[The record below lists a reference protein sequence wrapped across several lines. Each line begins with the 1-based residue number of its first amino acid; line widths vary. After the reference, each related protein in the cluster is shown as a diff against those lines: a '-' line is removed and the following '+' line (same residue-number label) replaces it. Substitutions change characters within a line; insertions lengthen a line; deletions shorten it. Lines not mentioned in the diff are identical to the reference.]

1 MELLQQTADPSLSE
15 RERHVLEA
23 VIRTHVETA
32 EPAGSRTLARRYAFG
47 VSAAT
52 IRNTMADLEAKGYL
66 THPHPSAG
74 RVPTDLA
81 YRFFVDRI
89 MQPDMLTPSEQAHID
104 DELRAGDSTV
114 ERVVRNA
121 TRALGVLVSGLGIGS
136 VPPLEDARLQK
147 IDLVAVSAQKVLM
160 VVTVLS
166 GMARTVYVDLPG
178 AAPENMLAE
187 LARVLNERLAGLSFK
202 EIRGSFGERL
212 RDAVEDRA
220 MQDALNIFIQSGD
233 EVFGSAAGNPG
244 DVLLGRTSP
253 IAAQPEF
260 ASSERLKDLIELT
273 ERKEMLAA
281 ILGDRATTSGP
292 CVTIGAEHGPELA
305 GFTLVTSGYRLGS
318 LHGMVGVIGP
328 TRMSYEKVV
337 AIVDYTSSLVTRM
350 LEP

>member
-89 MQPDMLTPSEQAHID
+89 MQPDMLTPSEQARID

-202 EIRGSFGERL
+202 EIRRSFGERL

-233 EVFGSAAGNPG
+233 EVFGSTAGDPG

-305 GFTLVTSGYRLGS
+305 GFTLVTSGYRLGR

>member
-1 MELLQQTADPSLSE
+1 MELLQQTADASLSE

-89 MQPDMLTPSEQAHID
+89 MQPDMLTPSEQAQID

-136 VPPLEDARLQK
+136 VPPLDDARLQK
-147 IDLVAVSAQKVLM
+147 IDLVSVSAQKVLM
-160 VVTVLS
+160 VATVLS

-178 AAPENMLAE
+178 AAPESMLSE

-202 EIRGSFGERL
+202 EIRRSFGQRL

-220 MQDALNIFIQSGD
+220 MQDTLNIFIQSSD
-233 EVFGSAAGNPG
+233 DVFGSAAGDPG
-244 DVLLGRTSP
+244 DVMLGRTSP

-260 ASSERLKDLIELT
+260 ASNERLRDLIELT

-305 GFTLVTSGYRLGS
+305 GFTLVTSGYRMGR

>member
-1 MELLQQTADPSLSE
+1 MELLQQTADASLSE

-89 MQPDMLTPSEQAHID
+89 MRPDMLTPSEQAQIH
-104 DELRAGDSTV
+104 DEVRAGDSTV

-121 TRALGVLVSGLGIGS
+121 TRALGALVSGLGIGS

-147 IDLVAVSAQKVLM
+147 IDLVSVSAQKVLM

-178 AAPENMLAE
+178 AAPDSMLAE

-202 EIRGSFGERL
+202 EIRRSFGERL
-212 RDAVEDRA
+212 RDAVEDSA
-220 MQDALNIFIQSGD
+220 MQDTLNIFIQSGD
-233 EVFGSAAGNPG
+233 EVFGSSAGDPG

-305 GFTLVTSGYRLGS
+305 GFTLVTSGYTLGRLR
-318 LHGMVGVIGP
+318 GMVGVIGP